1 MSLKTI
7 RDSYSKLL
15 ATLTEAGIKLDASQK
30 SVLDEYVMAIEST
43 MSKQRKQA
51 ILLTKKAT
59 ERKLE
64 KEYAKVF
71 ESIMAHTH
79 ENFEIASKIQDKV
92 VQMNEAAKL
101 NDKVSGYLDLY
112 LESVCPKK
120 TIVDYAKMKKLE
132 QINESLRDVL
142 LANDDA
148 VVEKK
153 AQLEESFKKEKGK
166 LETEVAKMQV
176 KLNESMEKNQDLA
189 KKLSQ
194 YKAVEVLESKT
205 QDLPAFE
212 ARKVKKHFA
221 NATAAD
227 IEKNFGKVLESL
239 KQEAKEAEEEAE
251 TTLEAE
257 VDKIVGEDD
266 VTENDMLK
274 GKPHNNHVAEGETEE
289 VEEEIDEE
297 DEDFETVEEVKFN
310 EDGDI
315 ELDEDDVIDEST
327 MNKWC
332 QQSIEVI

>member
-1 MSLKTI
+1 
-7 RDSYSKLL
+7 
-15 ATLTEAGIKLDASQK
+15 
-30 SVLDEYVMAIEST
+30 
-43 MSKQRKQA
+43 
-51 ILLTKKAT
+51 
-59 ERKLE
+59 
-64 KEYAKVF
+64 
-71 ESIMAHTH
+71 
-79 ENFEIASKIQDKV
+79 
-92 VQMNEAAKL
+92 
-101 NDKVSGYLDLY
+101 
-112 LESVCPKK
+112 
-120 TIVDYAKMKKLE
+120 
-132 QINESLRDVL
+132 
-142 LANDDA
+142 
-148 VVEKK
+148 
-153 AQLEESFKKEKGK
+153 
-166 LETEVAKMQV
+166 MQV

-239 KQEAKEAEEEAE
+239 KQEAKEVEEEAE

-274 GKPHNNHVAEGETEE
+274 GKPHNNHVAEGETAE
-289 VEEEIDEE
+289 VEAEEELDEEEE

-327 MNKWC
+327 MSKWC